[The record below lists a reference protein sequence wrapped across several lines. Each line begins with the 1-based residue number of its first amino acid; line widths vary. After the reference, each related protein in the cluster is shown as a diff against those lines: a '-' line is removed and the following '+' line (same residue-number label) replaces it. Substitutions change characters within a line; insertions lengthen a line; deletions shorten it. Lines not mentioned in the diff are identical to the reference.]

1 MPHALIE
8 RCGPALGFQT
18 TAHRP
23 LGALPASASAPHAQ
37 ATLQRCSHRAAAL
50 QGQPPPH
57 GGIQPVWTATM
68 DRSATAIIPA
78 WVCR

>member
-23 LGALPASASAPHAQ
+23 LGALPASAPHAQ
-37 ATLQRCSHRAAAL
+37 ATLRRCSHRAAAL
-50 QGQPPPH
+50 HGRPPPH
-57 GGIQPVWTATM
+57 GGIQPVWAAKM
-68 DRSATAIIPA
+68 DRSATAITPA
-78 WVCR
+78 LAYR